1 VKSLSVLLLRKNLA
15 EKGKDSLYEKLS
27 PKLKQVVKEELLKA
41 LQNET
46 SLQLRHKLE
55 YAVSTVGSYLISLND
70 FPELFQILFQWVK
83 PNTSSHLRESSL
95 NIFHQIANQLLEEG
109 IKGALNDLKNIL
121 GACLKDN
128 DFKVQNAAFK
138 ATCGVVLILKSK
150 KAKNSYMELVPLLL
164 GVFFFF

>member
-1 VKSLSVLLLRKNLA
+1 
-15 EKGKDSLYEKLS
+15 
-27 PKLKQVVKEELLKA
+27 
-41 LQNET
+41 
-46 SLQLRHKLE
+46 
-55 YAVSTVGSYLISLND
+55 LND